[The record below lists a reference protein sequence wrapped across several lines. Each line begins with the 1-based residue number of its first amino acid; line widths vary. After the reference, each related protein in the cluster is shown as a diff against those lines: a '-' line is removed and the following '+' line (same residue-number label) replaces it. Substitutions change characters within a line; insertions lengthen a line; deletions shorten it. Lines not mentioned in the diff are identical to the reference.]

1 MLLVPDTHQRN
12 KRRAGPDRKASSQS
26 EGRASC
32 HR

>member
-1 MLLVPDTHQRN
+1 MSLVPDTHQRN
-12 KRRAGPDRKASSQS
+12 IRRADPDRKASSRS